1 MEAKR
6 GMFVKMCRGKVH
18 RATVTEANL
27 HYVGSITLG
36 KELLEASGILPG
48 EAVQVLD
55 VDNGNRLETYTI
67 EGPRGT
73 VCLNG
78 PAARLVQPGDRVV
91 VLAYGWMEEGEARGW
106 RPRVALV
113 DSENRVV
120 EVLRGEEH
128 GLCR

>member
-1 MEAKR
+1 MEAKH

-55 VDNGNRLETYTI
+55 VDNGLQLLTAAATPALVGENRGITAGLALAL
-67 EGPRGT
+67 PQ
-73 VCLNG
+73 
-78 PAARLVQPGDRVV
+78 AATAQSEALRRLVRSA
-91 VLAYGWMEEGEARGW
+91 LAE
-106 RPRVALV
+106 RVAAALIRR
-113 DSENRVV
+113 DSGKR
-120 EVLRGEEH
+120 
-128 GLCR
+128 